1 MRKLNLAAID
11 IGSNAVRLLI
21 KCVNSD
27 LSEQPLSKIQLL
39 RVPLR
44 LGEDAFISGQISK
57 RKQRDILSLMKVYK
71 HLMKIYDVAHYRA
84 CATSA
89 MREASNA
96 SEIVD
101 KVLRK
106 TGIEIEVISGEEEA
120 ALVAQSKIHRIVT
133 TDRNYLFMDVGGGS
147 TELNLYVGGEPV
159 ATRSFDIGTVRML
172 SGVVRDATFEA
183 FDQYLADLYSQYGA
197 ATIVGTGGNINRLA
211 RLNGMT
217 DLAKPDTRFIS
228 AEALQEIYET
238 LAALTDEQR
247 MTRFNLKPDR
257 SDVIVPAGE
266 LFTRVVAALH
276 ADQVIVP
283 TIGVADGIID
293 QLYLKIMD

>member
-1 MRKLNLAAID
+1 M
-11 IGSNAVRLLI
+11 
-21 KCVNSD
+21 
-27 LSEQPLSKIQLL
+27 
-39 RVPLR
+39 
-44 LGEDAFISGQISK
+44 
-57 RKQRDILSLMKVYK
+57 
-71 HLMKIYDVAHYRA
+71 
-84 CATSA
+84 
-89 MREASNA
+89 
-96 SEIVD
+96 
-101 KVLRK
+101 
-106 TGIEIEVISGEEEA
+106 
-120 ALVAQSKIHRIVT
+120 AQSKIHRIVT

-147 TELNLYVGGEPV
+147 TELNLYGGGEPV
-159 ATRSFDIGTVRML
+159 ASRAFDIGTVRML

-183 FDQYLADLYSQYGA
+183 FDQYLSELYSQYGA

-211 RLNGMT
+211 RLNGTT

>member
-1 MRKLNLAAID
+1 
-11 IGSNAVRLLI
+11 
-21 KCVNSD
+21 
-27 LSEQPLSKIQLL
+27 
-39 RVPLR
+39 
-44 LGEDAFISGQISK
+44 
-57 RKQRDILSLMKVYK
+57 MKVYK

-211 RLNGMT
+211 RLNGTT

-266 LFTRVVAALH
+266 LFTRVVTALH

-293 QLYLKIMD
+293 QLYLKIMN

>member
-27 LSEQPLSKIQLL
+27 LSEQPLSKVQLL

-71 HLMKIYDVAHYRA
+71 HLMKIYDVAHYSA

-96 SEIVD
+96 QEIVD
-101 KVLRK
+101 RVLRK

-120 ALVAQSKIHRIVT
+120 ALVAQSKVHRVIT

-183 FDQYLADLYSQYGA
+183 FDQYLAELYSQYGA

-211 RLNGMT
+211 RLNGTT

-293 QLYLKIMD
+293 QLYLKIMN

>member
-1 MRKLNLAAID
+1 
-11 IGSNAVRLLI
+11 
-21 KCVNSD
+21 
-27 LSEQPLSKIQLL
+27 
-39 RVPLR
+39 
-44 LGEDAFISGQISK
+44 
-57 RKQRDILSLMKVYK
+57 
-71 HLMKIYDVAHYRA
+71 
-84 CATSA
+84 
-89 MREASNA
+89 
-96 SEIVD
+96 
-101 KVLRK
+101 
-106 TGIEIEVISGEEEA
+106 
-120 ALVAQSKIHRIVT
+120 VAQSKIHRIVT

-172 SGVVRDATFEA
+172 SGVVREATFQA
-183 FDQYLADLYSQYGA
+183 FDQYLSDLYSQYGS

-211 RLNGMT
+211 RINGTKDPSM
-217 DLAKPDTRFIS
+217 PDTRFIS

-266 LFTRVVAALH
+266 LFTRVVTALH

>member
-1 MRKLNLAAID
+1 MRKLYLAAID

-27 LSEQPLSKIQLL
+27 LSEQPLSKVQLL
-39 RVPLR
+39 RVPIR
-44 LGEDAFISGQISK
+44 LGEDAFISGEISK
-57 RKQRDILSLMKVYK
+57 KKQRDLLTLMKVYK

-89 MREASNA
+89 MREASN
-96 SEIVD
+96 SDEIVQKILD
-101 KVLRK
+101 K
-106 TGIEIEVISGEEEA
+106 TGIAIEIISGAEEA
-120 ALVAQSKIHRIVT
+120 ALVAQSKVNRIVT
-133 TDRNYLFMDVGGGS
+133 EDRNYLFMDVGGGS
-147 TELNLYVGGEPV
+147 TELNLYVQGEQV
-159 ATRSFDIGTVRML
+159 ASHSFDIGTVRML
-172 SGVVRDATFEA
+172 SGVVREATFEA
-183 FDQYLADLYSQYGA
+183 FDQYLSDLYTEYGA

-211 RLNGMT
+211 RINGTT
-217 DLAKPDTRFIS
+217 DAATPQTRFIS

-238 LAALTDEQR
+238 LASLTDEQR

-266 LFTRVVAALH
+266 LFTRVVSALH

-293 QLYLKIMD
+293 QLYLKIRD

>member
-27 LSEQPLSKIQLL
+27 LSEQPLSKVQLL

-71 HLMKIYDVAHYRA
+71 HLMKIYDVAHYRT

-96 SEIVD
+96 QEIVD

-106 TGIEIEVISGEEEA
+106 TGIQIEVISGEEEA
-120 ALVAQSKIHRIVT
+120 ALVAQSKVHRIVT

-172 SGVVRDATFEA
+172 SGVVREATFEA
-183 FDQYLADLYSQYGA
+183 FDQYLAELYSQYGA

-211 RLNGMT
+211 RLNGTT
-217 DLAKPDTRFIS
+217 DLTKPDTRFIS

-293 QLYLKIMD
+293 QLYLKIMN